1 MTWGVVMPPTRIND
15 KLLSWASELDPQTVE
30 QAKRTARLPVVDGHV
45 ALMPDA
51 HLGIGATVGSVIPT
65 RDTII
70 PAAIGVDI
78 GCFTGDTEVILADSR
93 SYTLRELAARSDPFV
108 VYSCTPK
115 GRVVAA
121 WATARLTRRD
131 QAIVAV
137 ELDNSETIRCTP
149 DHEFMLRDGSFAAA
163 GELAPGTALM
173 PFDTRLD
180 KEGYFLV
187 RQPETGCNQRAHWI
201 IARAGLLGD
210 IPSVE
215 GQRTVI
221 HHRNFDEADNRP
233 ENLKFMGDRDH
244 SALHRGLVERNEYW
258 QSAEF
263 ERRRKEALAAKAATP
278 EGHAYFAAR
287 GTKNI
292 VAYMRDHPEEFR
304 ASVAG
309 NGQRGREF
317 LIAYNTSSAGRAKS
331 KEIANRLYTC
341 EVCGEKVRSGF
352 GIHNHRRWRHGF
364 NHKVASVRRLED
376 REDVF
381 CLTVPE
387 QGNFGLAAGVFVHN
401 CGMVAVE
408 TGLVSSALPDSLDA
422 LIPRIERA
430 IPAGMGQAHDRR
442 TDAARTWFAD
452 HPPARDLDA
461 KQRERAVTQFGTLGS
476 GNHFACLA
484 LDERDDVWAVVHSG
498 SRGIGNQLARRHID
512 RARKLAETNDLQLE
526 DPDLAYFT
534 QGTPEFDEYVADMQW
549 AQDYAHANRDQMMNV
564 VLQELFDFVGA
575 GSEQQRINCHHNY
588 SARER
593 HDGRE
598 LWITRKG
605 AIRARSGDRGVIP
618 GSMGNDIHI
627 VRGLGNA
634 ESYESCAHGAGRRH
648 SRRQA
653 KKRFTVE
660 QLRQQMTGVTWN
672 RDRAGALLDEIPDAY
687 KDLAQVMADQ
697 ADLVEIEHSMKEILN
712 YKGS

>member
-1 MTWGVVMPPTRIND
+1 MPPERLAP
-15 KLLSWASELDPQTVE
+15 KLLSWASELDDSTRA
-30 QAKRTARLPVVDGHV
+30 QAERTSRLPIIAGHV

-65 RDTII
+65 ERAII
-70 PAAIGVDI
+70 PAAVGVDI
-78 GCFTGDTEVILADSR
+78 G
-93 SYTLRELAARSDPFV
+93 
-108 VYSCTPK
+108 
-115 GRVVAA
+115 
-121 WATARLTRRD
+121 
-131 QAIVAV
+131 
-137 ELDNSETIRCTP
+137 
-149 DHEFMLRDGSFAAA
+149 
-163 GELAPGTALM
+163 
-173 PFDTRLD
+173 
-180 KEGYFLV
+180 
-187 RQPETGCNQRAHWI
+187 
-201 IARAGLLGD
+201 
-210 IPSVE
+210 
-215 GQRTVI
+215 
-221 HHRNFDEADNRP
+221 
-233 ENLKFMGDRDH
+233 
-244 SALHRGLVERNEYW
+244 
-258 QSAEF
+258 
-263 ERRRKEALAAKAATP
+263 
-278 EGHAYFAAR
+278 
-287 GTKNI
+287 
-292 VAYMRDHPEEFR
+292 
-304 ASVAG
+304 
-309 NGQRGREF
+309 
-317 LIAYNTSSAGRAKS
+317 
-331 KEIANRLYTC
+331 
-341 EVCGEKVRSGF
+341 
-352 GIHNHRRWRHGF
+352 
-364 NHKVASVRRLED
+364 
-376 REDVF
+376 
-381 CLTVPE
+381 
-387 QGNFGLAAGVFVHN
+387 

-408 TGLVSSALPDSLDA
+408 TDLMSSALPENLDA
-422 LIPRIERA
+422 LVPRIEDA
-430 IPAGMGQAHDRR
+430 IPAGVGKGHDAR
-442 TDAARTWFAD
+442 TEAARAWFRN
-452 HPPARDLDA
+452 HPAPGALDR
-461 KQRERAVTQFGTLGS
+461 KQQQRAVMQFGTLGS
-476 GNHFACLA
+476 GNHFSALA
-484 LDERDDVWAVVHSG
+484 LDERDHAWAVVHSG

-564 VLQELFDFVGA
+564 LLQELFDFVGA

-697 ADLVEIEHSMKEILN
+697 ADLVEAEHSMREILN